1 MPNPKDTRMEHMSEA
16 FLKALC
22 AQNGYTMTKPS
33 QDNEGADQIISCKD
47 YPTDQHTGL
56 IHPKFEVQLKSSYS
70 GFKRNNDGRLVYRLR
85 AKNYND
91 LVNENRATPL
101 ILVIL
106 LMYEDETEWTEQ
118 TDEYLKITR
127 RAYWLNLAGQ
137 QSTANTSSVTVTILE
152 DQTLTAESLKELM
165 VRAWRRERL

>member
-1 MPNPKDTRMEHMSEA
+1 MPNPKDIQMEHMSEA

-47 YPTDQHTGL
+47 YPTDEHTGL
-56 IHPKFEVQLKSSYS
+56 VNPKFEVQLKSSYS
-70 GFKRNNDGRLVYRLR
+70 GFKRNDDGRLVYKLR

-101 ILVIL
+101 ILVVL
-106 LMYEDETEWTEQ
+106 MMYEDEAEWTEQ

-127 RAYWLNLAGQ
+127 RAYWLNLVGQ
-137 QSTANTSSVTVTILE
+137 QPTTNRSSKNVDINE
-152 DQTLTAESLKELM
+152 NQILTAESLKELM

>member
-1 MPNPKDTRMEHMSEA
+1 MPNPKDIQMEHMSEA

-47 YPTDQHTGL
+47 YPTDEHTGL
-56 IHPKFEVQLKSSYS
+56 LHPKFEVQLKSSYS
-70 GFKRNNDGRLVYRLR
+70 GFKRNNDGRLVYKLR

-101 ILVIL
+101 ILVVL
-106 LMYEDETEWTEQ
+106 MMYEDEAEWTEQ
-118 TDEYLKITR
+118 TEEYLKITR
-127 RAYWLNLAGQ
+127 RAYWLNLVGQ
-137 QSTANTSSVTVTILE
+137 QPTTNRSSKNVDINE
-152 DQTLTAESLKELM
+152 NQILTAESLKELM
-165 VRAWRRERL
+165 IRAWRRERL

>member
-1 MPNPKDTRMEHMSEA
+1 MPNPKDIQMEHMSEA

-47 YPTDQHTGL
+47 YPTDEHTGWV
-56 IHPKFEVQLKSSYS
+56 HPKFEVQLKSSYS
-70 GFKRNNDGRLVYRLR
+70 GFKRNDDGRLVYKLR

-101 ILVIL
+101 ILVVL
-106 LMYEDETEWTEQ
+106 MMYEDEAEWTEQ

-127 RAYWLNLAGQ
+127 RAYWLNLVGQ
-137 QSTANTSSVTVTILE
+137 QPTTNRSSKNVDINE
-152 DQTLTAESLKELM
+152 DQILTAESLKELM
-165 VRAWRRERL
+165 IRAWRRERL